1 MLKGWLHCL
10 FTTLKSSFR
19 IEKQMFFFH
28 FSSILQIMLRVIAGK
43 QIRERENK
51 PQNTLSMQ
59 WHRDETEAKH
69 TANIS
74 V

>member
-1 MLKGWLHCL
+1 
-10 FTTLKSSFR
+10 
-19 IEKQMFFFH
+19 
-28 FSSILQIMLRVIAGK
+28 MLRVIAGK